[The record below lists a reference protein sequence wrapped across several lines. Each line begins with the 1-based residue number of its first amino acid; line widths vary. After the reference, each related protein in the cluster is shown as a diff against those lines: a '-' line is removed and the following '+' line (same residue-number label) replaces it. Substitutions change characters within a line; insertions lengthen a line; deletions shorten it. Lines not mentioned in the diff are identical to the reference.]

1 MARTFKAR
9 RGYLELGT
17 ALFAIAWLAAP
28 AQAEEKPL
36 WEFGVGLGALGFEDY
51 RGSDSTHVYPVPI
64 VVGSYNGPFLKADR
78 EGVRGELL
86 KEDWIEVNL
95 SANATTPVRNDA
107 ERYGMPELRPTVE
120 LGPAV
125 NLHLYRNDDG
135 HIKLDFRMPL
145 RAAVT
150 VQAAPQ
156 YIGWTLTPSIALDI
170 LDPFGYGGW
179 HLGLLSGPLFAD
191 RKYDNYFYSVA
202 PQFATL
208 ARPAYQ
214 APGGYAGTQFI
225 TALSKRFPKYW
236 VGAYVRYDTL
246 AGASFEDS
254 PLVRRDYYWSAGIG
268 FAWMIG
274 KSTRMVNVP
283 D

>member
-1 MARTFKAR
+1 MARTCKAR
-9 RGYLELGT
+9 CGHLELGA
-17 ALFAIAWLAAP
+17 ALLAIAWLAAP
-28 AQAEEKPL
+28 AKAKEEPL
-36 WEFGVGLGALGFEDY
+36 WEFGLGLGALGFEDY
-51 RGSDSTHVYPVPI
+51 RGADSTHVYPVPI
-64 VVGSYNGPFLKADR
+64 AVGSYNGPFLKADR

-86 KEDWIEVNL
+86 KQDWIELNL

-125 NLHLYRNDDG
+125 NVHLFRNDDA
-135 HIKLDFRMPL
+135 HVKLDFRMPL
-145 RAAVT
+145 RAVVT

-156 YIGWTLTPSIALDI
+156 YIGWTLTPSLALDI
-170 LDPFGYGGW
+170 LDPLGYGGW

-191 RKYDNYFYSVA
+191 HRYDNYFYSVA
-202 PQFATL
+202 PQYATV

-246 AGASFEDS
+246 ARASFEDS
-254 PLVRRDYYWSAGIG
+254 PLVQRDSYWSAGIG
-268 FAWMIG
+268 FAWMIS
-274 KSTRMVNVP
+274 KSAQMVDVP